1 MKADDSIG
9 LEVEE
14 KVAALPNGGVLLLEN
29 LKFYKEEK
37 KNDLEH
43 AKKMVSN
50 ADFYVNDAFGTTH
63 RAHASTK
70 GVRYGVPIVVIA
82 GVWCLFLLLNSSFS
96 HSYYDYLGMS
106 ISKAPPACS
115 CFEKFFKVLLKT
127 VA

>member
-9 LEVEE
+9 PEMEE
-14 KVAALPNGGVLLLEN
+14 KIIALPNGGVLFLEN

-43 AKKMVSN
+43 AKKLASN

-63 RAHASTK
+63 RSHASTK
-70 GVRYGVPIVVIA
+70 GVRYGILVMVIA

-96 HSYYDYLGMS
+96 HSYYDYPGMS
-106 ISKAPPACS
+106 ISKALPACS
-115 CFEKFFKVLLKT
+115 CFEELFKVLLKT